1 MVGVSIQSFPKIFH
15 IGESMIQNLFK
26 GEVEITEKVDGSQ
39 WNFGIDKDGQVVM
52 RSHGQELTNCDIPKM
67 FKKAAEQVERIT
79 SFLQEIGNR
88 DIYFYCEYL
97 EKPHHNTLTYSR
109 IPNNNLYLFG
119 IYKGGGWVSDAEILN
134 EWADKIE
141 IERPNVLY
149 VGEIKNPEELERYLE
164 TDSILGNTKIEGI
177 VVKNYNEP
185 SMRGS
190 FFIPISMGKY
200 VSEKFKEKH
209 EKGWAKNTS
218 KGKLELFIES
228 FRTEARW
235 EKAIQ
240 HLKEDNELENEP
252 KDIAKLMKEIDR
264 DIKEEELE
272 YIKDGLTKIILPDI
286 NRKVKAGFAEYY
298 KKLLLDKA
306 FDKGGE

>member
-1 MVGVSIQSFPKIFH
+1 MDKIKAFPKIFH

-26 GEVEITEKVDGSQ
+26 GEVEITEKIDGSQ
-39 WNFGIDKDGQVVM
+39 FDFGIAKDGEIMM
-52 RSHGQELTNCDIPKM
+52 RSHGQELTNTDIPKM
-67 FKKAAEQVERIT
+67 FKRAGEQVERIG
-79 SFLQEIGNR
+79 SFLQEIGSR
-88 DIYFYCEYL
+88 DMYFYCEYL
-97 EKPHHNTLTYSR
+97 DKPHHNTLTYSR

-119 IYKGGGWVSDAEILN
+119 IFKGGCWVSDPEILY

-149 VGEIKNPEELERYLE
+149 VGSIKNPEELEKYLD
-164 TDSILGNTKIEGI
+164 TDSILGNTKVEGI

-209 EKGWAKNTS
+209 DKNWKDNKTTKGN
-218 KGKLELFIES
+218 LELFIAG

-240 HLKEDNELENEP
+240 HLRENDELDNEP
-252 KDIAKLMKEIDR
+252 KDIGKLMMEIDR

-272 YIKDGLTKIILPDI
+272 NIKNTLLRIYLPDI
-286 NRKVKAGFAEYY
+286 QRKSKAGFAEYY
-298 KKLLLDKA
+298 KKLLLEKA
-306 FDKGGE
+306 FKEGGK

>member
-1 MVGVSIQSFPKIFH
+1 MDKIKAFPKIFH
-15 IGESMIQNLFK
+15 IGDGMIPNLFK
-26 GEVEITEKVDGSQ
+26 GEVEITEKIDGSQ
-39 WNFGIDKDGQVVM
+39 FAFGVDENGQVVM
-52 RSHGQELTNCDIPKM
+52 RSHGQELTNTDIPKM
-67 FKKAAEQVERIT
+67 FKKAAEQVERIGEK
-79 SFLQEIGNR
+79 LRDAQLK

-109 IPNNNLYLFG
+109 IPYNNLYLFG
-119 IYKGGGWVSDAEILN
+119 VYNRGQWNSKDIMLK
-134 EWADKIE
+134 EWADNLG

-149 VGEIKNPEELERYLE
+149 VGEIKNPEELEKYLE
-164 TDSILGNTKIEGI
+164 TDSILGNTKVEGI

-185 SMRGS
+185 FMRGS

-209 EKGWAKNTS
+209 DKNWKENKTTKGN
-218 KGKLELFIES
+218 LELFIAS

-240 HLKEDNELENEP
+240 HLKENDELNNAP
-252 KDIAKLMKEIDR
+252 KDIGKLMKEIDR

-272 YIKDGLTKIILPDI
+272 NIKNTLLRIYLPDI
-286 NRKVKAGFAEYY
+286 QRKSKAGFAEYY
-298 KKLLLDKA
+298 KKSLLEKA
-306 FDKGGE
+306 FKEGSE

>member
-15 IGESMIQNLFK
+15 IGENMIQNLFK
-26 GEVEITEKVDGSQ
+26 GEVEITEKIDGSQ
-39 WNFGIDKDGQVVM
+39 FDFGITKDGEIVM
-52 RSHGQELTNCDIPKM
+52 RSHGQELTNTDIPKM
-67 FKKAAEQVERIT
+67 FKKAARQVERIG
-79 SFLQEIGNR
+79 SFLQEIGTR
-88 DIYFYCEYL
+88 DMYFYCEYL
-97 EKPHHNTLTYSR
+97 EKPHHNTLTYLR

-119 IYKGGGWVSDAEILN
+119 IYKGGCWVSDPEILC

-149 VGEIKNPEELERYLE
+149 IGSIKNPEELEKYLE
-164 TDSILGNTKIEGI
+164 TDSILGNTKVEGI

-209 EKGWAKNTS
+209 DKNWKENKTIKGNI
-218 KGKLELFIES
+218 ELFIAS

-235 EKAIQ
+235 QKAIQ
-240 HLKEDNELENEP
+240 HLKENNELENAP
-252 KDIAKLMKEIDR
+252 KDISKLMKEIDR

-272 YIKDGLTKIILPDI
+272 NIKDVLLRIYLPDI
-286 NRKVKAGFAEYY
+286 QRKAKAGFAEYY
-298 KKLLLDKA
+298 KKQLFERGFK
-306 FDKGGE
+306 